1 MPAIPLQNQC
11 LQQYKLLERVFLFH
25 LSAELETR
33 HIEKRSDNFRS
44 LLVNDFSF
52 VKFYGQM
59 MLFGARLYACS
70 AICLLSLIYLTAFS
84 GPTAA
89 QFISEGGSLLH
100 GVGGRSLLQTK
111 TNCPVDFERQNYTI
125 LTSQCKGLFA
135 NTCKEGKEGLACD
148 AEAPD
153 GSQNDSSGSNAYHS
167 VLNFSVACCILIIN
181 LLGVFVA

>member
-1 MPAIPLQNQC
+1 
-11 LQQYKLLERVFLFH
+11 
-25 LSAELETR
+25 
-33 HIEKRSDNFRS
+33 
-44 LLVNDFSF
+44 
-52 VKFYGQM
+52 M

-125 LTSQCKGLFA
+125 LTSQCKGPDYLPKLCCAAFKQFACKFAQYINDLSNECADTMFSYINLHGKYPPGLFA